1 MTTKK
6 NDIRIYKIEFLW
18 IENTDHKILI
28 VDIEI
33 IIRVCILEHIRGM
46 SSVCSKDLVIIIVR
60 KFKWFCTEGLCTRP
74 LMNGNNQK

>member
-33 IIRVCILEHIRGM
+33 MIRVCILEHIRGM
-46 SSVCSKDLVIIIVR
+46 SSVCFKDLVIIIVR
-60 KFKWFCTEGLCTRP
+60 KFKWFCTEEGYVP
-74 LMNGNNQK
+74 DH